1 VLPFFELVVL
11 GFFFETEF
19 KSFVGC
25 VTIRQGTS
33 RNVKERQGTSRN
45 VNKRQ
50 GTSTNVK
57 ERQQT
62 SRNQSPFIVILEVA
76 VLGSFVHIFV
86 GLWLFLGVLDLAYV
100 FRIHNRF

>member
-33 RNVKERQGTSRN
+33 RNVKERQGTS
-45 VNKRQ
+45 
-50 GTSTNVK
+50 TNVK

-62 SRNQSPFIVILEVA
+62 SRNVNKRQGTNHHS
-76 VLGSFVHIFV
+76 
-86 GLWLFLGVLDLAYV
+86 
-100 FRIHNRF
+100 

>member
-33 RNVKERQGTSRN
+33 RNVKE
-45 VNKRQ
+45 RQ

>member
-57 ERQQT
+57 EPITIHSNFRS
-62 SRNQSPFIVILEVA
+62 SRFGQFCAYFCWFMVVSWCAGF
-76 VLGSFVHIFV
+76 
-86 GLWLFLGVLDLAYV
+86 GV
-100 FRIHNRF
+100 RI

>member
-1 VLPFFELVVL
+1 MLPFFELVVL

-33 RNVKERQGTSRN
+33 RNVKE
-45 VNKRQ
+45 RQ